1 MSASY
6 LSLVRR
12 LHLLLTSCVLLRQKQ
27 HGSKAEKSAAAEAEQ
42 LVLIAEPEGRANSFV
57 GTEEYL
63 APEIING
70 TGHGPSVDWCARRLV
85 LRSYLVSGPVAGLCL
100 HW

>member
-1 MSASY
+1 M
-6 LSLVRR
+6 
-12 LHLLLTSCVLLRQKQ
+12 
-27 HGSKAEKSAAAEAEQ
+27 GEAES

-70 TGHGPSVDWCARRLV
+70 TGHGPSVDWCA
-85 LRSYLVSGPVAGLCL
+85 ALCAAVVDTL
-100 HW
+100 ND